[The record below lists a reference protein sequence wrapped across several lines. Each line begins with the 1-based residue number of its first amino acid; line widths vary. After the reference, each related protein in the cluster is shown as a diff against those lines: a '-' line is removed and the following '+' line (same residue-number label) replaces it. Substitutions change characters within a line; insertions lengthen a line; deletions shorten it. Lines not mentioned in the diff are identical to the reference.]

1 MPITAIIGR
10 RDAPGMASPSFHRA
24 DTLLPHPADSEENG
38 FVTSAA
44 PRRRVLAV
52 EDDPSIRELMRM
64 HLALAGMDVD
74 EVADGRVA
82 LDRTRT
88 EAFDLIVLDVMLPTL
103 DGITVCRAIR
113 SEGVNRATPILMVT
127 ARDTE
132 ADTVIGL
139 ESGADDYLAKPFG
152 VREFVARVGAVMRRT
167 RPASDAAG
175 GDEGRILSSRGLT
188 LDPNKRSATV
198 RGRDVDLTKQEFDI
212 LYLLASRPGIVFSR
226 AALLA
231 RVWHGDTYVTE
242 RTVDTVVSRV
252 RRKVEHDPQDPELIL
267 TAWGVGYKFVDVD

>member
-1 MPITAIIGR
+1 MG
-10 RDAPGMASPSFHRA
+10 DNGGMSS
-24 DTLLPHPADSEENG
+24 
-38 FVTSAA
+38 TSA

-52 EDDPSIRELMRM
+52 EDDPAIRELMRM
-64 HLALAGMDVD
+64 HLALAGLEVS
-74 EVADGRVA
+74 EVADGRQA
-82 LDRTRT
+82 LDRARA
-88 EAFDLIVLDVMLPTL
+88 EAFDLIVLDVMLPGL

-113 SEGVNRATPILMVT
+113 SEGANRTTPILMVT

-132 ADTVIGL
+132 ADTVVGL

-152 VREFVARVGAVMRRT
+152 VREFVARVGAVMRR
-167 RPASDAAG
+167 RGPADEAAAS
-175 GDEGRILSSRGLT
+175 DEGRVLSSRGLT
-188 LDPNKRSATV
+188 LDPAKRSATV
-198 RGRDVDLTKQEFDI
+198 QGKPVDLTKQEFDV

-252 RRKVEHDPQDPELIL
+252 RRKVETDPQDPELIL

>member
-1 MPITAIIGR
+1 VG
-10 RDAPGMASPSFHRA
+10 D
-24 DTLLPHPADSEENG
+24 NG
-38 FVTSAA
+38 DMSSTSA

-52 EDDPSIRELMRM
+52 EDDPAIRELMRM
-64 HLALAGMDVD
+64 HLALAGLDVS
-74 EVADGRVA
+74 EVADGRQA
-82 LDRTRT
+82 LDRARA
-88 EAFDLIVLDVMLPTL
+88 EPFDLIVLDVMLPGL

-113 SEGVNRATPILMVT
+113 SEGANRTTPILMVT

-132 ADTVIGL
+132 ADTVVGL

-152 VREFVARVGAVMRRT
+152 VREFVARVGAVMRR
-167 RPASDAAG
+167 RGPVDEAAAT
-175 GDEGRILSSRGLT
+175 DEGRVLSSRGLM
-188 LDPNKRSATV
+188 LDPAKRSASV
-198 RGRDVDLTKQEFDI
+198 NGKPVDLTKQEFDV
-212 LYLLASRPGIVFSR
+212 LYLLAGRPGIVFSR

-252 RRKVEHDPQDPELIL
+252 RRKVEADPQDPELIL

>member
-1 MPITAIIGR
+1 M
-10 RDAPGMASPSFHRA
+10 SS
-24 DTLLPHPADSEENG
+24 
-38 FVTSAA
+38 TSA

-52 EDDPSIRELMRM
+52 EDDPAIRELMRM
-64 HLALAGMDVD
+64 HLALAGLEVS
-74 EVADGRVA
+74 EVADGRQA
-82 LDRTRT
+82 LDRARA
-88 EAFDLIVLDVMLPTL
+88 EAFDLIVLDVMLPGL

-113 SEGVNRATPILMVT
+113 SEGANRTTPILMVT

-132 ADTVIGL
+132 ADTVVGL

-152 VREFVARVGAVMRRT
+152 VREFVARVGAVMRR
-167 RPASDAAG
+167 RGPLDEPAAS
-175 GDEGRILSSRGLT
+175 DEGRILSSRGLT
-188 LDPNKRSATV
+188 LDPAKRSASV
-198 RGRDVDLTKQEFDI
+198 RGKPVDLTKQEFDV
-212 LYLLASRPGIVFSR
+212 LYLLASRAGIVFSR

-252 RRKVEHDPQDPELIL
+252 RRKVETDPQDPELIL

>member
-1 MPITAIIGR
+1 
-10 RDAPGMASPSFHRA
+10 
-24 DTLLPHPADSEENG
+24 
-38 FVTSAA
+38 
-44 PRRRVLAV
+44 
-52 EDDPSIRELMRM
+52 
-64 HLALAGMDVD
+64 
-74 EVADGRVA
+74 
-82 LDRTRT
+82 
-88 EAFDLIVLDVMLPTL
+88 
-103 DGITVCRAIR
+103 
-113 SEGVNRATPILMVT
+113 MVT

-132 ADTVIGL
+132 ADTVVGL

-152 VREFVARVGAVMRRT
+152 VREFVARVGAVMRR
-167 RPASDAAG
+167 RGPLDEAAHA
-175 GDEGRILSSRGLT
+175 DEGRVLSARGLM
-188 LDPNKRSATV
+188 LDPGKRRASV
-198 RGRDVDLTKQEFDI
+198 DGKPVDLTKQEFDV

>member
-1 MPITAIIGR
+1 MVPVSG
-10 RDAPGMASPSFHRA
+10 P
-24 DTLLPHPADSEENG
+24 
-38 FVTSAA
+38 A

-52 EDDPSIRELMRM
+52 EDDPAIRELMRM
-64 HLALAGMDVD
+64 HLVLAGLHVE
-74 EVADGRVA
+74 EVADGREA
-82 LDRTRT
+82 LERARA
-88 EAFDLIVLDVMLPTL
+88 EVFDLIVLDLMLPTL

-113 SEGVNRATPILMVT
+113 SEGANRATPILMVT

-167 RPASDAAG
+167 RPAADTAG
-175 GDEGRILSSRGLT
+175 GDEGRIISSRGLT
-188 LDPNKRSATV
+188 LDPGRRRATV
-198 RGRDVDLTKQEFDI
+198 RDRDADLTKQEFDI

-231 RVWHGDTYVTE
+231 RVWHGDTFVTE

-267 TAWGVGYKFVDVD
+267 TAWGVGYKFVDVE